1 MPAPGKGAEPGLSP
15 CPDFQRLWA
24 GRSSLVFGGDLPG
37 PIPGRAQM
45 ELGPCTQMWNYLYVE
60 DAARALAQLLLGKAP
75 AGVYNVAG
83 EDTRPLRS
91 FIEEIYDLCGRKGS
105 DVDGDRPPNA
115 EGVISLQPDLTKLK
129 EAAGWKEQVEFAEG
143 IRRMIKLRR
152 KDSET

>member
-1 MPAPGKGAEPGLSP
+1 MALKARSNPREFSSP
-15 CPDFQRLWA
+15 EFESV
-24 GRSSLVFGGDLPG
+24 SSS
-37 PIPGRAQM
+37 R
-45 ELGPCTQMWNYLYVE
+45 Y
-60 DAARALAQLLLGKAP
+60 AARALAQLLLGNAP
-75 AGVYNVAG
+75 AGVYNVAV

-105 DVDGDRPPNA
+105 YVYGDRPPNA

-129 EAAGWKEQVEFAEG
+129 EAAGWKEQVDFAEG